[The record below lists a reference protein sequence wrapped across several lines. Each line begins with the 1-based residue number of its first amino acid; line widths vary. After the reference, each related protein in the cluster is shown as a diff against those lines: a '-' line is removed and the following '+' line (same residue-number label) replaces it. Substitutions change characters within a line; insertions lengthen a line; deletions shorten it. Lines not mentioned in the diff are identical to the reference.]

1 MQDRRTHGAVTPD
14 SLFSPVVSAG
24 GFVFVSGL
32 SGTDEAGKPVE
43 GGVQP
48 QLRRALDR
56 LKAALESAG
65 SSLAQTVAV
74 HVYMKSAADFD
85 AMNTAYR
92 EIFTDKPPTRTTIV
106 GALPD
111 GVLVMIAATAVAN
124 GIERE
129 VMLPAGWKASPRPYS
144 YIVRANGLVFFSGL
158 VNRRGATD
166 EVVTGPVST
175 QMKTILDNAAVLLKT
190 AGLGFEDVV
199 SSRVFLT
206 DDSSFEEMNNEY
218 RTRFARN
225 PPARATAIVELMAAG
240 TFAELTMIASTTGKT
255 ILGPQISP
263 SLPLSTAVRAGRFTF
278 LSGVLG
284 NTDET
289 KDSVEAQTKEVLAR
303 ISRTLKDAGL
313 GPADVVENLVYLPD
327 LWQTKPMSAVTRPF
341 FPADPPAGALVGA
354 KLAARAGVVEMMMTA
369 YK

>member
-1 MQDRRTHGAVTPD
+1 
-14 SLFSPVVSAG
+14 
-24 GFVFVSGL
+24 L
-32 SGTDEAGKPVE
+32 SGTDDAGKPVE

-56 LKAALESAG
+56 LQAALESAG

-85 AMNTAYR
+85 AMNAAYR

-166 EVVTGPVST
+166 EVVTGPVGT

-225 PPARATAIVELMAAG
+225 PPARANRDRRADGAGNVCGIDDDCVDDRQDDSRAAD
-240 TFAELTMIASTTGKT
+240 FAEPAAVDRSA
-255 ILGPQISP
+255 LGPVPRFFPASWATLTRRRTT
-263 SLPLSTAVRAGRFTF
+263 SRRRRRKCWRGSAGR
-278 LSGVLG
+278 
-284 NTDET
+284 
-289 KDSVEAQTKEVLAR
+289 
-303 ISRTLKDAGL
+303 SRT
-313 GPADVVENLVYLPD
+313 PALVPPTWSRNLIYLPD

-341 FPADPPAGALVGA
+341 FPAEPPAGALVGA